1 MPVQAPPKTGIQA
14 PKPGSY
20 KHQRRASKHER
31 RRSQHSIASFGDI
44 AEISIKS
51 PGLGGL
57 AEGIVS
63 EHNEIETDYKPGQPN
78 LEAGN
83 AHNRRSSNV
92 HLLFDGE
99 EDMQNIVATLMEE
112 NSNENSDLEGDTLSD
127 RSSDRDRHSH
137 SDDDVHLERSYSPVA
152 IDLDDARQKSGPT
165 DVAPERPGKQRR
177 GKDPVAA
184 VEPSPRSPKIFTKT
198 APSLEPSPSRTPPT
212 KQRNTDRNERRSFAG
227 IADLFEDE
235 DDDVPHSRGKQS
247 QFVKDQINQLQEDN
261 QRLKKELE
269 KSEESR
275 RQLENEIEEMRRL
288 QSSSEVQEELRR
300 VKESKINLIQAA
312 GGEIDRLR
320 RLLSNFTNGSYG

>member
-165 DVAPERPGKQRR
+165 DVAPERPGKQ
-177 GKDPVAA
+177 
-184 VEPSPRSPKIFTKT
+184 
-198 APSLEPSPSRTPPT
+198 SPSRTPPT

>member
-152 IDLDDARQKSGPT
+152 IDLDDA
-165 DVAPERPGKQRR
+165 
-177 GKDPVAA
+177 
-184 VEPSPRSPKIFTKT
+184 
-198 APSLEPSPSRTPPT
+198 SPSRTPPT